1 MQNYNSKIT
10 IKALL
15 ILFCA
20 LIFLKLTSN
29 SSVFAASINLSN
41 GTPNV
46 ITSSDQEYQ
55 VNASLSIDNA
65 ADGTVYYMRGVFF
78 QTGSTNYCGF
88 TWNGSSWFKGP
99 YTSNDGWKNFLPITI
114 SSSSATFS
122 LRAKLDQNDSG
133 CQNNGNYNFKIQR
146 FTVGGSGTFDTQNDQ
161 SLTVNIPTPTSTP
174 IPTSVPTSSPTNT
187 PVPTSTS
194 QSSPTVTPVPNS
206 GSVSPTKKPTIAPV
220 VYGDDYDENA
230 KVEAKNSV
238 LGESVS
244 VTTTPTKTLVEQNSK
259 DAKLSFGLLFILIA
273 GGIICIGSAIYLSV
287 KEIRKKE
294 KIFF

>member
-20 LIFLKLTSN
+20 IIFLKLTSN

-146 FTVGGSGTFDTQNDQ
+146 FTVGGSGNFDSQNDQ
-161 SLTVNIPTPTSTP
+161 SLTVNIPTPTPSLTP
-174 IPTSVPTSSPTNT
+174 ISTSVPTSSPTNT
-187 PVPTSTS
+187 PIPT
-194 QSSPTVTPVPNS
+194 SSPTATPVSKS
-206 GSVSPTKKPTIAPV
+206 GSLSPTKKPTIAPV
-220 VYGDDYDENA
+220 VYGDNYNENA
-230 KVEAKNSV
+230 KVEAKNNV
-238 LGESVS
+238 LSESVIATI
-244 VTTTPTKTLVEQNSK
+244 VPTITLVELNNKDSK
-259 DAKLSFGLLFILIA
+259 VSLGLLIILIS
-273 GGIICIGSAIYLSV
+273 GGIICIGSVIFLSV

>member
-41 GTPNV
+41 GTPNI

-78 QTGSTNYCGF
+78 QTGSNYCGY

-114 SSSSATFS
+114 SSSSAAFS

-161 SLTVNIPTPTSTP
+161 SLSVNIPTPTSTP
-174 IPTSVPTSSPTNT
+174 IPTSVPTSFPTNT
-187 PVPTSTS
+187 PVPTSVPSNT
-194 QSSPTVTPVPNS
+194 PTVTPMPNQ
-206 GSVSPTKKPTIAPV
+206 GTVSPARKPTIAPV

-230 KVEAKNSV
+230 PTDVKNNV
-238 LGESVS
+238 LGKSVS
-244 VTTTPTKTLVEQNSK
+244 VTTFPITTMAEQNNK
-259 DAKLSFGLLFILIA
+259 DTKLSFGLLFILIA
-273 GGIICIGSAIYLSV
+273 GGIACIGSAIYLSM

-294 KIFF
+294 RIFF